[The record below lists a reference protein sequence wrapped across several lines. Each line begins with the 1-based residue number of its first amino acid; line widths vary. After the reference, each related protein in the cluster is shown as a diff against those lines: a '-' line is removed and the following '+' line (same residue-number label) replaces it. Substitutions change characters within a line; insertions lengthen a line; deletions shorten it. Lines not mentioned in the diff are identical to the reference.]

1 MTSSQLEESHQA
13 IEDAS
18 VSTDDFNEKMKC
30 MEDALKKI
38 FGRKNVVPTRSQSL
52 GKWILLMSC
61 IWLFYYYGHFE
72 LSDKSLIFLY
82 LEIIENNITDRCL
95 IAWISLIIIF

>member
-52 GKWILLMSC
+52 GK
-61 IWLFYYYGHFE
+61 
-72 LSDKSLIFLY
+72 
-82 LEIIENNITDRCL
+82 
-95 IAWISLIIIF
+95 